1 MSSELQ
7 ISDILIPSD
16 ETINAILSSE
26 APTEQPEEQP
36 NVVTTASGIVISD
49 ASELVD
55 KTVFLK
61 VGFGIL
67 GNSRKVSG
75 SEVLTTDADLDRIK
89 VSKTLLDA
97 PELEAIK
104 KADTKMRTYLYNTCL
119 PFDMGIMLLP
129 WGLVETVDTR
139 LKEYAK
145 EREALVDEF
154 LKVYPTLVNNA
165 KAHLGSLYNEM
176 DYPNVAVARSKFAF
190 TYRLLS
196 LSVPGKLKS
205 ISAAMFKAE
214 TEKAA
219 AQIQNALEDITLIMR
234 QELLDMVTNL
244 EDRLSPGDEG
254 KPKKFKETTVTNLQ
268 SFLDGFDI
276 RNVAND
282 QELAKLVA
290 KAKEIVGGTSA
301 PTLRSSDEFRE
312 KVRAGMASIKDQL
325 AGLVVE
331 KGRKFRLDED

>member
-7 ISDILIPSD
+7 TSDILIPSD
-16 ETINAILSSE
+16 ATINAILASE
-26 APTEQPEEQP
+26 APEAEAPT
-36 NVVTTASGIVISD
+36 VVTTASGIVIND

-55 KTVFLK
+55 RTVFLK
-61 VGFGIL
+61 VGFGVI
-67 GNSRKVSG
+67 GSSKKVSG
-75 SEVLTTDADLDRIK
+75 SEVLTTDADMDRIK
-89 VSKTLLDA
+89 VSKTLYGNN

-104 KADTKMRTYLYNTCL
+104 KADTQMRTYLYNTCL

-139 LKEYAK
+139 LKAFAA
-145 EREALVDEF
+145 EREALVDAF
-154 LKVYPTLVNNA
+154 IKVYPQIVANA
-165 KAHLGSLYNEM
+165 KEQLRSQYNET

-205 ISAAMFKAE
+205 ISAEMFKNE

-268 SFLDGFDI
+268 SFLEGFDI

-301 PTLRSSDEFRE
+301 PSLRSNAEFRE
-312 KVRAGMASIKDQL
+312 KVCAGMASIKDQL
-325 AGLVVE
+325 AGLVEE

>member
-7 ISDILIPSD
+7 TSDILIPSD
-16 ETINAILSSE
+16 ATINAILASE
-26 APTEQPEEQP
+26 APEAEAPT
-36 NVVTTASGIVISD
+36 VVTTASGIVIND

-55 KTVFLK
+55 RTVFLK
-61 VGFGIL
+61 VGFGVI
-67 GNSRKVSG
+67 GSSKKVSG
-75 SEVLTTDADLDRIK
+75 SEVLTTDADMDRIK
-89 VSKTLLDA
+89 VSKTLYGNN

-104 KADTKMRTYLYNTCL
+104 KADTQMRTYLYNTCL

-139 LKEYAK
+139 LKEYGV
-145 EREALVDEF
+145 EREALVDAF

-176 DYPNVAVARSKFAF
+176 DYPNVAIARSKFAF

-205 ISAAMFKAE
+205 ISAEMFKNE

-234 QELLDMVTNL
+234 Q
-244 EDRLSPGDEG
+244 
-254 KPKKFKETTVTNLQ
+254 
-268 SFLDGFDI
+268 
-276 RNVAND
+276 
-282 QELAKLVA
+282 
-290 KAKEIVGGTSA
+290 
-301 PTLRSSDEFRE
+301 
-312 KVRAGMASIKDQL
+312 
-325 AGLVVE
+325 
-331 KGRKFRLDED
+331 